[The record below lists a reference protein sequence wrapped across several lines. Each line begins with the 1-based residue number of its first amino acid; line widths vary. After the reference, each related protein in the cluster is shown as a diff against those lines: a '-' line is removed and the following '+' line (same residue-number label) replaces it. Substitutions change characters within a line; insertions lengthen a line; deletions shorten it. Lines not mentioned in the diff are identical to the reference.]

1 MQASGVTEFIPFI
14 CTSAIFG
21 QPCFLVHLKEWQ
33 MAISC
38 IPLAPQQS
46 LWRVRGNSI
55 HCVTVLG
62 AVIHIWRPEIAD
74 GCDISWLLIWQE
86 IFSFHRLD
94 TVFLKGDPT
103 GFWTEIIRGCVG
115 SSTLEDTW
123 PPWPFLTQDLPL
135 RFFYTQPPSTF
146 PVVSKDEV
154 LPH

>member
-14 CTSAIFG
+14 CTSAISG

-74 GCDISWLLIWQE
+74 GCDISWLWIWQE

-103 GFWTEIIRGCVG
+103 GFWTEIILGCVG
-115 SSTLEDTW
+115 SSFIAGYLAS
-123 PPWPFLTQDLPL
+123 LALP
-135 RFFYTQPPSTF
+135 YAGPTF
-146 PVVSKDEV
+146 EV
-154 LPH
+154 LLHSTPKYISSGL